1 MQAHFDN
8 VCARLDT
15 KGAQDAY
22 DSVRA
27 GGAGATLPQ
36 QMPRPPPP
44 SRRPRH
50 LLPNLQLPPQDCI
63 SSVGERWSS
72 ALLTGRLRSTGR
84 PATLFEADTLIVTD
98 EESGNARPILDASRD
113 RVQATV
119 VPAIAG
125 GAIAV
130 VPGFMGVSMS
140 GKLTTLGRGGS
151 DLTAAVLGHCV
162 DADEVRMWGY
172 GRRAGKWRRHRGS

>member
-1 MQAHFDN
+1 M
-8 VCARLDT
+8 
-15 KGAQDAY
+15 
-22 DSVRA
+22 
-27 GGAGATLPQ
+27 
-36 QMPRPPPP
+36 PPPAVWRTRRARAL
-44 SRRPRH
+44 SRT
-50 LLPNLQLPPQDCI
+50 PPVPPTQDCI

-84 PATLFEADTLIVTD
+84 RATLFEADALIVTD
-98 EESGNARPILDASRD
+98 EESGNARPILDASRA

-119 VPAIAG
+119 VPAIEG

-130 VPGFMGVSMS
+130 VPGFMGVSVS

-162 DADEVRMWGY
+162 DADEVRSRADRY
-172 GRRAGKWRRHRGS
+172 DRRATVAHLT